1 MSWRFGLHDSTFEPL
16 WSTHW
21 ALLVVLLLPTLIGL
35 LGAWLRPARM
45 MPVLLACTPVLVA
58 GLWMVMDAQQAGVLR
73 WQWQLVVVVNPEAQK
88 LQYQL
93 ENLEFFNFTLTD
105 TEMATLSNWR

>member
-45 MPVLLACTPVLVA
+45 VPPV
-58 GLWMVMDAQQAGVLR
+58 G
-73 WQWQLVVVVNPEAQK
+73 
-88 LQYQL
+88 
-93 ENLEFFNFTLTD
+93 
-105 TEMATLSNWR
+105 